1 MRNIAVAGTGYV
13 GLSTG
18 TCFADMGNRVT
29 CLDISEEK
37 IEMLRRGESPIY
49 EPGLNEMIARN
60 VKAGRLHFTT
70 SYEEALDGVSAD
82 ERTMVMDVLERMR
95 TNLSRRQ
102 PADIGEN
109 T

>member
-18 TCFADMGNRVT
+18 TCFADMGNNVT
-29 CLDISEEK
+29 CIDISEEK
-37 IEMLRRGESPIY
+37 IEMLQRGEAPIY

-70 SYEEALDGVSAD
+70 EL
-82 ERTMVMDVLERMR
+82 
-95 TNLSRRQ
+95 
-102 PADIGEN
+102 
-109 T
+109 

>member
-29 CLDISEEK
+29 CIDISEEK
-37 IEMLRRGESPIY
+37 INMLRQGQAPIY

-60 VKAGRLHFTT
+60 VR
-70 SYEEALDGVSAD
+70 
-82 ERTMVMDVLERMR
+82 
-95 TNLSRRQ
+95 
-102 PADIGEN
+102 
-109 T
+109 